1 MRRKKLKEL
10 ISVYVAKNPGRAIL
24 IGILIF
30 NIIFF
35 TISAFVISTLAPAS
49 LREHGFWASIFYTIT
64 MILDAGCIQ
73 FVVEDIGKT
82 GVILVVVC
90 LLIVLIGMISFT
102 GAVIGYVTNY
112 ISGFIESA
120 NSGKR
125 KLNISNHTV
134 ILNWNSRASE
144 IVNDLLYSEENEKV
158 VILVSE
164 RSEEVEK
171 ELNNRIEDTLA
182 REEQNLNIKCKEM
195 PFWKKKIYI
204 HKNRLKNNLTIII
217 REGDTFSSKQL
228 DDISLNQAKTVIILG
243 KDFQS
248 AICKYDY
255 KEKIDKLEKGNTNT
269 IKTLVTVAE
278 ITSDENSADDQKIIV
293 EVEDNWT
300 LGLVN
305 KIIEHKERIDK
316 CNIVPVAVNKILGQ
330 ILAQFSIMPELNLV
344 YSELFSNKGA
354 AFFCKKEKLCTEENT
369 LIREYMEGHL
379 HAIPITNLTTKTGD
393 HTFYVADREESI
405 YKTSNVIPSKSN
417 VLIKKDFWLERR
429 NVVILGH
436 NTKSASIME
445 GFESFR
451 NEWNF
456 KDGREI
462 LNIIVIDN
470 EKSLKKLNYYRD
482 YPYVNKVISADIYD
496 RKIIIDTINEF
507 VDDNEGLDVSVLIL
521 SDDAVPTEE
530 MDANA
535 LTYLIYV
542 EDLIYKRI
550 EQNKNFDKKTI
561 DVVIEILNPKNTDVV
576 RSYSVDNVVISN
588 RYISKMV
595 TQIGEKESLF
605 ELYADILTYDEADCE
620 SYESKELYVK
630 KVRRFFETIPS
641 KCTAEELIRSVYE
654 SSPED
659 NKSIVLGYVDA
670 DADTENEVILFSG
683 NQSKIEV
690 ELSEWDKII
699 LFSNH

>member
-1 MRRKKLKEL
+1 MKQKKLKEL
-10 ISVYVAKNPGRAIL
+10 ISVYMAKNPSRAIL
-24 IGILIF
+24 IAILIF

-35 TISAFVISTLAPAS
+35 MIAAFVISSFAPSS

-73 FVVEDIGKT
+73 FVVEDIGQT
-82 GVILVVVC
+82 GVVLVIVC

-112 ISGFIESA
+112 ISNFIESA

-144 IVNDLLYSEENEKV
+144 IVNDLLYSDKKEKV

-164 RSEEVEK
+164 RSDEVEK
-171 ELNNRIEDTLA
+171 ELDNRIEDTLS
-182 REEQNLNIKCKEM
+182 RERQNIDMKCKEM
-195 PFWKKKIYI
+195 SFFRKRIYI
-204 HKNRLKNNLTIII
+204 YKNSLKNNLTIII

-228 DDISLNQAKTVIILG
+228 DDISLSQAKTVIILG
-243 KDFQS
+243 RDFQS
-248 AICKYDY
+248 ALCKYDY
-255 KEKIDKLEKGNTNT
+255 KEKISKLEKGNTNT

-278 ITSDENSADDQKIIV
+278 ITSDNNSADDQKIIV
-293 EVEDNWT
+293 EVEDDWT
-300 LGLVN
+300 LELVN
-305 KIIEHKERIDK
+305 KVIEHKERVEK
-316 CNIVPVAVNKILGQ
+316 CNIVPVSVNKILGQ

-354 AFFCKKEKLCTEENT
+354 TFFCKKEELHIEEST
-369 LIREYMEGHL
+369 LIRNYMGEHL
-379 HAIPITNLTTKTGD
+379 NAIPITNLKTKTGR
-393 HTFYVADREESI
+393 HTFYVADKESSI
-405 YKTSNVIPSKSN
+405 LKKSN
-417 VLIKKDFWLERR
+417 VMPLEGKVSIRKNFWLERR

-436 NTKSASIME
+436 NTKSSAIME
-445 GFESFR
+445 GFGSFR
-451 NEWNF
+451 NEWNC
-456 KDGREI
+456 KDGSEI
-462 LNIIVIDN
+462 LNIIVIDD
-470 EKSLKKLNYYRD
+470 EKSLKKLNYYKD
-482 YPYVNKVISADIYD
+482 YPYVNQAISADIYN
-496 RKIIIDTINEF
+496 KEVIINTINKF
-507 VDDNEGLDVSVLIL
+507 VDDNEGLDVSILIL
-521 SDDAVPTEE
+521 SDDAVQTEE

-550 EQNKNFDKKTI
+550 EQNKDFDKKSI

-605 ELYADILTYDEADCE
+605 ELYADILTYDEADSE
-620 SYESKELYVK
+620 MYKSKELYVK

-641 KCTAEELIRSVYE
+641 KCTAEELIRMVYD

-659 NKSIVLGYVDA
+659 NKSVVLGYVDA
-670 DADTENEVILFSG
+670 DADAENEVILFSG
-683 NQSKIEV
+683 NQSKIQV
-690 ELSEWDKII
+690 ELSERDKII